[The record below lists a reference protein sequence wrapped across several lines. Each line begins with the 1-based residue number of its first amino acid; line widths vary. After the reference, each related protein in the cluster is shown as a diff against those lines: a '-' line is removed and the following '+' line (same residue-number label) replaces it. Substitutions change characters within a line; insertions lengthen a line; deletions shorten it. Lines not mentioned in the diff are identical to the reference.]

1 MMVALVKTRRSAPK
15 MLRCKGFGA
24 LMRCA
29 LQRVAIFDGE
39 HVTGCKNYKFM
50 EP

>member
-1 MMVALVKTRRSAPK
+1 MVALVKTRRSAPK

-24 LMRCA
+24 LMRRA
-29 LQRVAIFDGE
+29 LRRMAIFDVV
-39 HVTGCKNYKFM
+39 HVTSCKSYKFA